1 MGDAIINTLRALS
14 VLQKGVLVILLL
26 AAAGAVYGVYFWS
39 SGSGQDA
46 LEENQQLIPVST
58 GNLVD
63 EVSISGSLLFPTKE
77 VLKFG
82 VQGVVEEI
90 TVEEGD
96 TVEAGQIIGVLDL
109 ETRATLRLEIDDA
122 RVKLKEAQEA
132 VTDLQTPYSALDLV
146 QAEERIIKAMV
157 QLKDA
162 EEALDELLNPPSL
175 AENRARAEANVEKA
189 SLDLAQANDALSDL
203 TAEVDKEDIA
213 RAASKIDSLEVA
225 LSNVQRDLT
234 LAEKEW
240 ADNLANG
247 WDNMD
252 QAFEDYSAVVL
263 RWLGAELSREDAEWS
278 PEQLLQR
285 WGTDLETLFTP
296 VQSTEEFLNNLGG
309 FIEDPETPWS
319 ELVVGAWTGFFPD
332 SFVAVCDNDAI
343 IPHRQKCISRE
354 LDDAWEEFYD
364 AGSALDTLQIQS
376 SIGLA
381 KAESAV
387 TTTYD
392 SFVDAKLE
400 LEGLFEEPDSLDLES
415 ARLNIILAQMSLD
428 DAKEQLVS
436 LDEEP
441 DPLDV
446 TDKEKDVEVA
456 RAALAQANE
465 DLLDLQ
471 AAVDPLEVALRESR
485 LASAEVALDA
495 ALSRL
500 ESVELVAP
508 WSGTVLIVSVEG
520 GDEVNVNS
528 AAVEIVDP
536 RVVEVDG
543 IVDEI
548 DVLSVRLGS
557 QASVFMDAL
566 PTEVLTGVVS
576 SIGSGATNQQ
586 GVVTYPVTVQV
597 TVPGGLDL
605 IEGLSAVAQVV
616 IRQETGLL
624 VPIQSVQGSFT
635 QPTVLVWKDGVEEER
650 PVTLGISDDFW
661 TIVTAGLEEGEQVVL
676 QIPEFSQF
684 QFGPGGGAG
693 AGFRAFPR
701 PGQGR

>member
-1 MGDAIINTLRALS
+1 MGDAIINTFRGLS

-26 AAAGAVYGVYFWS
+26 AATGAVYGVYFWS
-39 SGSGQDA
+39 SGPGQNA

-96 TVEAGQIIGVLDL
+96 TVEGGQIIGVLDL

-146 QAEERIIKAMV
+146 QAEDRIIKAMV

-175 AENRARAEANVEKA
+175 AENRSRAESNVENA
-189 SLDLAQANDALSDL
+189 SLDLARANDALRDL

-213 RAASKIDSLEVA
+213 KAVSKIDSLEVA

-240 ADNLANG
+240 ADNLLNG
-247 WDNMD
+247 KDNLD
-252 QAFEDYSAVVL
+252 QAFEGYSAVVL
-263 RWLGAELSREDAEWS
+263 RWLGAELSREDAGRT
-278 PEQLLQR
+278 PEQLLQQ

-296 VQSTEEFLNNLGG
+296 VQSTEEFLNNLDG

-319 ELVVGAWTGFFPD
+319 ELVIGAWTGFFLD
-332 SFVAVCDNDAI
+332 SFVAVCDDDAI
-343 IPHRQKCISRE
+343 ISPRQKCISRE
-354 LDDAWEEFYD
+354 LDNAWEEFDD
-364 AGSALDTLQIQS
+364 AGSELGTLQTQS
-376 SIGLA
+376 STALA
-381 KAESAV
+381 KAEDAV
-387 TTTYD
+387 TTTQD
-392 SFVDAKLE
+392 SLIDAQSE
-400 LEGLFEEPDSLDLES
+400 LEDLFKEPDSLDLES
-415 ARLNIILAQMSLD
+415 ARLNIVLAQLSLD
-428 DAKEQLVS
+428 DAKEHLVS

-456 RAALAQANE
+456 LAALAQANE

-508 WSGTVLIVSVEG
+508 WTGTVLLVSVEG
-520 GDEVNVNS
+520 GDEVSVNS

-536 RVVEVDG
+536 RIVEVDG

-548 DVLSVRLGS
+548 DCPVRAAG
-557 QASVFMDAL
+557 
-566 PTEVLTGVVS
+566 
-576 SIGSGATNQQ
+576 
-586 GVVTYPVTVQV
+586 
-597 TVPGGLDL
+597 VPGFCVHGRPTD
-605 IEGLSAVAQVV
+605 
-616 IRQETGLL
+616 R
-624 VPIQSVQGSFT
+624 GSYGCSFQHWVRGY
-635 QPTVLVWKDGVEEER
+635 QPTRCRNLSRHRSGNGSRW
-650 PVTLGISDDFW
+650 LG
-661 TIVTAGLEEGEQVVL
+661 
-676 QIPEFSQF
+676 PH
-684 QFGPGGGAG
+684 
-693 AGFRAFPR
+693 
-701 PGQGR
+701 

>member
-14 VLQKGVLVILLL
+14 VLQRGVLIVLLIV
-26 AAAGAVYGVYFWS
+26 AAGAVYGVYFWS
-39 SGSGQDA
+39 SESSQDA
-46 LEENQQLIPVST
+46 LEENQQLIPVTT

-175 AENRARAEANVEKA
+175 PENRSRAEANVEKA
-189 SLDLAQANDALSDL
+189 SLGLAQANDALSDL

-225 LSNVQRDLT
+225 LSNVKRDVT

-263 RWLGAELSREDAEWS
+263 RWLGAELSWEDAERS

-285 WGTDLETLFTP
+285 WGTDLETLFTR
-296 VQSTEEFLNNLGG
+296 VQSTEEFLNNLDG

-319 ELVVGAWTGFFPD
+319 EFVVGAWNGFFLD
-332 SFVAVCDNDAI
+332 SFVAVCDDDAI
-343 IPHRQKCISRE
+343 ISPRQKCISRE
-354 LDDAWEEFYD
+354 LNNAWEEFD
-364 AGSALDTLQIQS
+364 GAGSELDTLQTQS
-376 SIGLA
+376 FTALA

-387 TTTYD
+387 TTTQD
-392 SFVDAKLE
+392 SLIDAQSE

-415 ARLNIILAQMSLD
+415 ARLNIVLAQMSLD
-428 DAKEQLVS
+428 DAREQLVS

-471 AAVDPLEVALRESR
+471 AAVDPLEVALRKSR

-566 PTEVLTGVVS
+566 PSEVLTGVVS

-586 GVVTYPVTVQV
+586 GVVTYPVTV
-597 TVPGGLDL
+597 T
-605 IEGLSAVAQVV
+605 
-616 IRQETGLL
+616 R
-624 VPIQSVQGSFT
+624 
-635 QPTVLVWKDGVEEER
+635 
-650 PVTLGISDDFW
+650 
-661 TIVTAGLEEGEQVVL
+661 
-676 QIPEFSQF
+676 
-684 QFGPGGGAG
+684 
-693 AGFRAFPR
+693 
-701 PGQGR
+701 

>member
-14 VLQKGVLVILLL
+14 VLQRGVLIVLLI

-39 SGSGQDA
+39 SGPGQDA

-157 QLKDA
+157 QLRDA
-162 EEALDELLNPPSL
+162 EEVLDELLNPPSL
-175 AENRARAEANVEKA
+175 AEDTARAEANVKKA
-189 SLDLAQANDALSDL
+189 RLELAKANEALSDL
-203 TAEVDKEDIA
+203 TAKVDKEEVA
-213 RAASKIDSLEVA
+213 KAASKIDSLEVA
-225 LSNVQRDLT
+225 LSNAQRDLT
-234 LAEKEW
+234 LAKKEW
-240 ADNLANG
+240 LDNLDNG
-247 WDNMD
+247 KDNVV
-252 QAFEDYSAVVL
+252 QAFEHYSALAL
-263 RWLGAELSREDAEWS
+263 RWLGAELSREDANLS
-278 PEQLLQR
+278 PEQFLQQ

-309 FIEDPETPWS
+309 FVEDPETPWS

-332 SFVAVCDNDAI
+332 SFVAVCDDDAI
-343 IPHRQKCISRE
+343 ISPRQRCISRE
-354 LDDAWEEFYD
+354 LYNAWEEFYD
-364 AGSALDTLQIQS
+364 AGSALDTLQTQS
-376 SIGLA
+376 STALA

-387 TTTYD
+387 TTTQD
-392 SFVDAKLE
+392 SLIDAQSE
-400 LEGLFEEPDSLDLES
+400 LEDLFEEPDSLDLES
-415 ARLNIILAQMSLD
+415 ARLNIVLAQMSLD
-428 DAKEQLVS
+428 DAWEHLVS

-446 TDKEKDVEVA
+446 TDKKKDVEVA
-456 RAALAQANE
+456 LAAFAQANE

-508 WSGTVLIVSVEG
+508 WTGTVLSVSVEG